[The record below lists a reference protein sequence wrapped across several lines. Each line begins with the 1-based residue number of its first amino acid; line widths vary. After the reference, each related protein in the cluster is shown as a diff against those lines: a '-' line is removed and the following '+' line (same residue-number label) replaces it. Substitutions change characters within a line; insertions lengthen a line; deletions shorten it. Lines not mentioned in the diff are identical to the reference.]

1 MTGPKAGRGSVWEVI
16 RDQLRAQGIDLE
28 ASFGGPDGTAAV
40 KVVCVAPNLKES
52 VEEMGRSTRD
62 HVVMVRVDEE
72 TLAAIDAW
80 VETGHVRSR
89 SEAAALFMREGV
101 KIRAAEL
108 ERLKDALREVEQA
121 KARLREKARDVF
133 GGDGRPGDR

>member
-1 MTGPKAGRGSVWEVI
+1 MAPQRPGRASVWDVVRE
-16 RDQLRAQGIDLE
+16 QLRQQGIDLE
-28 ASFGGPDGTAAV
+28 ACYGGPDGIASL

-52 VEEMGRSTRD
+52 VEEMGKSTRD

-72 TLAAIDAW
+72 TSAAIDAW

-101 KIRAAEL
+101 KLRAAEL

-121 KARLREKARDVF
+121 KARLREKAREVF
-133 GGDGRPGDR
+133 GGDE